1 MWSTAL
7 RPDGSGR
14 DRYALHMSMIKPI
27 ATDEVISKIA
37 PPARSAPRC
46 ARRARQTGLSLRL
59 RRRASQPSPAKPV
72 SVIAQVDGSGTL
84 GAKPVVVALLI
95 LNADKKPDVNRVAFV
110 SIAI

>member
-1 MWSTAL
+1 MLVPAALLSGLHARPLRRGARVSARDLRIETYATA
-7 RPDGSGR
+7 R
-14 DRYALHMSMIKPI
+14 
-27 ATDEVISKIA
+27 
-37 PPARSAPRC
+37 ARV
-46 ARRARQTGLSLRL
+46 ARQTGLSLRL